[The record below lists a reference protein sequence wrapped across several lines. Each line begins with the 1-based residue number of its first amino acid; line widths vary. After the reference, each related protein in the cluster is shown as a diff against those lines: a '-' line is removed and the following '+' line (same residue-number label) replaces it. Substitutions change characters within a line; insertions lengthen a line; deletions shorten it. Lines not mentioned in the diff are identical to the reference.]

1 MDLTNKVRWPAPG
14 KYVVGV
20 SGGVDSMTLLDLL
33 ASRGDYELVA
43 AYVDHGWRE
52 VAAERELVL
61 EAAERVGAEFVAIKL
76 ELSGRSEAE
85 AREQRYQALFDES
98 ARRGAAGV
106 VTAHHQDDLIES
118 ILLNVMRGTGR
129 AGLAPM
135 GDTRILRPLL
145 GASRTEIEA
154 FAKERKLKWIE
165 DPTNMDTTYLRNQV
179 RRKLIPNLVESDA
192 DFINSLLKMHTR
204 AAKLNTEIDAWLNER
219 INIKENVAKTAAQKL
234 AKLPPEV
241 IQEFIIYMARR
252 LNPGEQINKRTAEQL
267 AIDLKNRRL
276 STQRALSRQLFADL
290 SRDTFTITFK
300 VR

>member
-1 MDLTNKVRWPAPG
+1 MDLTNKVKWPAPG

-20 SGGVDSMTLLDLL
+20 SGGVDSMVLLDLL
-33 ASRGDYELVA
+33 ASHGEYELVV

-52 VAAERELVL
+52 VAAERELVR

-76 ELSGRSEAE
+76 ELLGRSEAE
-85 AREQRYQALFDES
+85 AREHRYQALFDES
-98 ARRGAAGV
+98 ARRSAAGV

-135 GDTRILRPLL
+135 GDTRILRPLI
-145 GASRTEIEA
+145 AVSRTEIEA
-154 FAKERKLKWIE
+154 SAKERQLNWIE
-165 DPTNMDTTYLRNQV
+165 DPTNLDTTYLRNQV
-179 RRKLIPNLVESDA
+179 RRELIPKLVESDA

-204 AAKLNTEIDAWLNER
+204 AAKLNAKIDAWLNER

-276 STQRALSRQLFADL
+276 SSQRALSRQLFADL
-290 SRDTFTITFK
+290 SRGTFTITFK